1 MYMVMFILDEPS
13 NLDAVLQGWQQAGA
27 VGVTI
32 NESRGI
38 GQRVAQ
44 AGQIPPFQPVE
55 EGTDYMESHYTLQ
68 AIVPDDATVRRCLHA
83 AEEVVGDLDTPHS
96 GILAAW
102 PITLLKGVPR
112 ALVTEGELEPPEWR
126 DFTTE

>member
-1 MYMVMFILDEPS
+1 MYMVMFILDEQT
-13 NLDAVLQGWQQAGA
+13 NLDAVLQGWQRAGA

-44 AGQIPPFQPVE
+44 AGQIPPFQSLE
-55 EGTDYMESHYTLQ
+55 EGTDYMEGHYTLF
-68 AIVPDDATVRRCLHA
+68 AIVPDETTVHRCLHA
-83 AEEVVGDLDTPHS
+83 AEEIVGDLETPHS

-112 ALVTEGELEPPEWR
+112 ALATENELEPPEWR
-126 DFTTE
+126 DFTAE